1 MSGGAT
7 AIRTVPLRSRP
18 KWDVMRQVVLRT
30 GEFTTEHEAMTLAEA
45 AGLVPLAFDCDPAM
59 LTMPIDKAPAD
70 RPA

>member
-1 MSGGAT
+1 
-7 AIRTVPLRSRP
+7 
-18 KWDVMRQVVLRT
+18 MRQVVLRT

-45 AGLVPLAFDCDPAM
+45 EGLVPLAFDCDPAM